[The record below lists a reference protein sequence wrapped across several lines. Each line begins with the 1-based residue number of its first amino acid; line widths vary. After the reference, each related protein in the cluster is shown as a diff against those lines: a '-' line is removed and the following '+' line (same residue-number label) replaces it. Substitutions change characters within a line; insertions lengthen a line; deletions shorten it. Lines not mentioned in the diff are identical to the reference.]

1 MASSKHDPL
10 KFTFAFAKDAEGV
23 QMDWFQHL
31 PLICVL
37 HVQNTTCFGMPLGF
51 LEHFKR
57 SNLPTIISTNHV
69 SKLWLLILFP
79 PALLFHL
86 MCCHRWAKFMKNS
99 CILFLDSLLDM
110 LLLFVFLVSCFA
122 PINWSQF
129 VVQFIVVAFLPN
141 FRCIEWS
148 KTQSMS
154 IVQSRVQ
161 VLHQPRVSPCL
172 SSTSCAHGS
181 CYLYLSLC
189 YCAEFSERDRLSSP
203 CLKWF
208 TSSH

>member
-1 MASSKHDPL
+1 
-10 KFTFAFAKDAEGV
+10 
-23 QMDWFQHL
+23 MDWFQHL

-79 PALLFHL
+79 PVLLFHL

-122 PINWSQF
+122 PSGA
-129 VVQFIVVAFLPN
+129 VMMA
-141 FRCIEWS
+141 IEWS

-161 VLHQPRVSPCL
+161 VLHQSRVSPCL
-172 SSTSCAHGS
+172 SSTSCVHGS